1 MRVQKNHKLTEIIV
15 KGSVVTGEVRDKCDN
30 VKQKGTGKFGREE
43 LLELEGS

>member
-30 VKQKGTGKFGREE
+30 GKQKGTGKFGREE